1 MLIFLIFAAPFFI
14 FFFSKP
20 QDEISYRILWSFTLT
35 MGIVFFFTIITSIF
49 LESLIF
55 LPVVVLFLST
65 ITASAIYLYYKKDRV
80 SNKKVKKKIS
90 LIFLITI
97 VLSLFLRL
105 VFLYKIDTILGADV
119 GRFANIVHTWKVK
132 DRVTTYLPPY
142 DLATKF
148 FYFPANFF
156 LPLLGEVEGINSI
169 HFLTYLVFAH
179 SFIFPFIV
187 YLITR
192 MFLKEEYALST
203 YFFSSFF
210 LDPTINIGV
219 FGVFGYSIGIVYFL
233 SVVFLLL
240 KYYFTEKIDKLFF
253 IFSFFLISGF
263 HAYLLVLLIPFV
275 FSLVFHT
282 LTKKNIKKFLN
293 LLKLL
298 PLPLVSLLLFSPLF
312 YLFTPDSIYI
322 SFNKEKIADL
332 MMFSFLNRKANL
344 QQRLSFIFFST
355 PNGLIYSPFLFVGLL
370 CFLFFMYRNRQ
381 NEKIWFV
388 FYSFLFS
395 LILLYGLFDDLNH
408 ARSYWLMWL
417 FYSMGLGYVFSKS
430 SFNLIFLLV
439 LSVVIQPSLIF
450 YILNLHPVYETGHIP
465 WIIWPE
471 FKEVMEFIKQNVP
484 LDSTFLIDGGGAGC
498 TGASSSYGER
508 IFDLTSRKIF
518 YFTDYCWAEYDEN
531 DYRKRLEIY
540 RKISINPDDKDSI
553 ISLKNF
559 NVTHV
564 FIGPISVG
572 LDKNL
577 FLNSK
582 YYKLTYERNDF
593 YIFEIL

>member
-1 MLIFLIFAAPFFI
+1 M
-14 FFFSKP
+14 
-20 QDEISYRILWSFTLT
+20 
-35 MGIVFFFTIITSIF
+35 
-49 LESLIF
+49 
-55 LPVVVLFLST
+55 
-65 ITASAIYLYYKKDRV
+65 
-80 SNKKVKKKIS
+80 
-90 LIFLITI
+90 
-97 VLSLFLRL
+97 
-105 VFLYKIDTILGADV
+105 
-119 GRFANIVHTWKVK
+119 
-132 DRVTTYLPPY
+132 
-142 DLATKF
+142 
-148 FYFPANFF
+148 
-156 LPLLGEVEGINSI
+156 
-169 HFLTYLVFAH
+169 
-179 SFIFPFIV
+179 SFIN
-187 YLITR
+187 
-192 MFLKEEYALST
+192 
-203 YFFSSFF
+203 
-210 LDPTINIGV
+210 DN
-219 FGVFGYSIGIVYFL
+219 
-233 SVVFLLL
+233 
-240 KYYFTEKIDKLFF
+240 
-253 IFSFFLISGF
+253 
-263 HAYLLVLLIPFV
+263 
-275 FSLVFHT
+275 
-282 LTKKNIKKFLN
+282 
-293 LLKLL
+293 
-298 PLPLVSLLLFSPLF
+298 
-312 YLFTPDSIYI
+312 
-322 SFNKEKIADL
+322 
-332 MMFSFLNRKANL
+332 
-344 QQRLSFIFFST
+344 
-355 PNGLIYSPFLFVGLL
+355 
-370 CFLFFMYRNRQ
+370 
-381 NEKIWFV
+381 
-388 FYSFLFS
+388 
-395 LILLYGLFDDLNH
+395 
-408 ARSYWLMWL
+408 
-417 FYSMGLGYVFSKS
+417 VFSKS